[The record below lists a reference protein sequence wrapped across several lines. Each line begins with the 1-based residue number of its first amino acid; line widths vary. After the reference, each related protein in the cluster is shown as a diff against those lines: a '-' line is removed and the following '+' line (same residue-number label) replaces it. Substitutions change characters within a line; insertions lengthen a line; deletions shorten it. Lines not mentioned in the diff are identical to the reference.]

1 MIPGGANLSASLA
14 NGDLAARRFKLMLG
28 LFLAILAGALF
39 IYQRDGLLS
48 DPDSWWHIKA
58 GSDILSSGHF
68 PVTDSYSHSFLGK
81 PWIAKEWLSQIIL
94 FLAYAAGGWNGVVI
108 LAALA
113 ISAAFFATYFSLAS
127 ELRPHLAAAIAVIAM
142 FLSSTTF
149 LARPHLLTLALAVVW
164 TAGLFR
170 AADKL
175 KPPHF
180 GFLALI
186 TLWANLHG
194 SFTLGL
200 AIAGFAMLHV
210 FEQVRLKN
218 MSLTIKWGAFVLL
231 SPLVTLVHPYTY
243 EPFMISIE
251 MARGNEAAQFISEW
265 QPFNPNDNWILEA
278 GLLAALLAVM
288 MLRLRLSWSK
298 AAFVLFALHMFLV
311 HARFGYVFFLLV
323 PVALAAEISRQYPA
337 VSLAVW
343 KTQSRDWLE
352 RFAAQRFVP
361 AASVLAAA
369 VLIGAGLF
377 AVLTPVTPPQKS
389 APVDAIA
396 YVKSHAISGNVFN
409 SYNFGGALIFHG
421 IKTFIDG
428 RAEQLFLDGFN
439 TEVMKTLQSGGEAL
453 FEQQLLKYH
462 IDWTLLEPTDP
473 RIGFLDKMPGWQR
486 AYADEFAV
494 VHVRK
499 LPGS

>member
-1 MIPGGANLSASLA
+1 MSASPA
-14 NGDLAARRFKLMLG
+14 TGELAARRLKVLLG

-39 IYQRDGLLS
+39 AYRHDGALS
-48 DPDSWWHIKA
+48 DPDSWWHIKS

-68 PVTDSYSHSFLGK
+68 PVTDSYSHSFFGK
-81 PWIAKEWLSQIIL
+81 PWIAKEWLAQIVL
-94 FLAYAAGGWNGVVI
+94 FLTYAAGGWNAVTL

-113 ISAAFFATYFSLAS
+113 IAAALFATYFYLAS
-127 ELRPHLAAAIAVIAM
+127 ELRPHLAAVIAVIAI

-149 LARPHLLTLALAVVW
+149 VARPHLLTIALAVVW

-170 AADKL
+170 AADKP
-175 KPPHF
+175 KPPPF

-186 TLWANLHG
+186 ALWANLHG

-200 AIAGFAMLHV
+200 AVAGFAMLHV

-218 MSLTIKWGAFVLL
+218 MRLMIKWAVFVLL
-231 SPLVTLVHPYTY
+231 CPLATLVHPYTY
-243 EPFMISIE
+243 QPFMISLE
-251 MARGNEAAQFISEW
+251 MARGNEAARFISEW
-265 QPFNPNDNWILEA
+265 QPFNPQDNRILEA
-278 GLLAALLAVM
+278 GLLAALMALL

-298 AAFVLFALHMFLV
+298 AAFAIFALHMFLV

-323 PVALAAEISRQYPA
+323 PIAMATEISRRYPA
-337 VSLAVW
+337 VSMAVW

-352 RFAAQRFVP
+352 RFAAERFVP

-369 VLIGAGLF
+369 AVIAAGSF
-377 AVLTPVTPPQKS
+377 AVLFPVTPPQKS

-396 YVKSHAISGNVFN
+396 YVKSHGISGNVLN
-409 SYNFGGALIFHG
+409 SYNFGGVLIFHD

-428 RAEQLFLDGFN
+428 RAEQLFLGGFI
-439 TEVMKTLQSGGEAL
+439 TKVMETAEAGGETL
-453 FEQQLLKYH
+453 FGQQLQDYK
-462 IDWTLLEPTDP
+462 IDWTILEPTDP
-473 RIGFLDKMPGWQR
+473 RIGLLDKMPGWQR

>member
-1 MIPGGANLSASLA
+1 MAASPVT
-14 NGDLAARRFKLMLG
+14 GDLAARRFKVMLG

-39 IYQRDGLLS
+39 VYRHEGALS
-48 DPDSWWHIKA
+48 DPDSWWHIKS
-58 GSDILSSGHF
+58 GFDILSSGHF
-68 PVTDSYSHSFLGK
+68 PVTDSYSHSFFGK

-94 FLAYAAGGWNGVVI
+94 ALAYAAGGWNGVTL

-113 ISAAFFATYFSLAS
+113 IAAALFATYYYLAS
-127 ELRPHLAAAIAVIAM
+127 ELRPQLAAVIAVVAI

-149 LARPHLLTLALAVVW
+149 VARPHLLTIVLAVVW

-186 TLWANLHG
+186 ALWANLHG

-210 FEQVRLKN
+210 FEQVRLNN
-218 MSLTIKWGAFVLL
+218 MSLMIKWGAFIVL
-231 SPLVTLVHPYTY
+231 SPLVTLIHPYTY
-243 EPFMISIE
+243 EPFMISLE
-251 MARGNEAAQFISEW
+251 LARGNEAVQFISEW
-265 QPFNPNDNWILEA
+265 QPFNAKDDRILEA
-278 GLLAALLAVM
+278 ALLVALLAMM
-288 MLRLRLSWSK
+288 MLRLRLTWSK
-298 AAFVLFALHMFLV
+298 AAFALFTLHMFLV

-323 PVALAAEISRQYPA
+323 PIAVATEIARQYPA
-337 VSLAVW
+337 VSIAVW
-343 KTQSRDWLE
+343 RTQSRDWLE
-352 RFAAQRFVP
+352 RFAAERFVP
-361 AASVLAAA
+361 AASVLSAAA
-369 VLIGAGLF
+369 LIAAGLF
-377 AVLTPVTPPQKS
+377 AVLFPVMPPQKS

-396 YVKSHAISGNVFN
+396 YVKSRGISGNVLN
-409 SYNFGGALIFHG
+409 SYNFGGVLIFHD

-428 RAEQLFLDGFN
+428 RAEQLFLGGFV
-439 TEVMKTLQSGGEAL
+439 TDVVKTQQLGGEAL
-453 FEQQLLKYH
+453 FEQQLQIYH
-462 IDWTLLEPTDP
+462 IDWTLLEPADR
-473 RIGFLDKMPGWQR
+473 RIGLLDKMPGWQR